1 MKHTPLI
8 LSIVAVV
15 ISLAALLILLF
26 GGNKTS
32 VATAETHTEAVAG
45 DIVFIQLDSLI
56 VNYDMYNDLMSA
68 LQSKYQTIQEDLEKK
83 GRKWE
88 SDYKSFENQVNKGL
102 LTRSN
107 AEQQQNSL
115 LQRQEALQNEMNA
128 KQQELAEEEYVLN
141 NRVMD
146 AIQTFV
152 SAYNAEH
159 GYSMILTTNAS
170 TSVVLN
176 AQPGLDITAA
186 VLAGLN
192 EEYIKT
198 RSK

>member
-26 GGNKTS
+26 GGNKQT
-32 VATAETHTEAVAG
+32 VASAEPHTGAVAG

-107 AEQQQNSL
+107 AEQQQNAL
-115 LQRQEALQNEMNA
+115 LQRQEALQNEMNT

-146 AIQTFV
+146 AIQTYV

-159 GYSMILTTNAS
+159 GFSLILTTSTAS
-170 TSVVLN
+170 NVVLN
-176 AQPGLDITAA
+176 AQQGLDITAA

-198 RSK
+198 RK